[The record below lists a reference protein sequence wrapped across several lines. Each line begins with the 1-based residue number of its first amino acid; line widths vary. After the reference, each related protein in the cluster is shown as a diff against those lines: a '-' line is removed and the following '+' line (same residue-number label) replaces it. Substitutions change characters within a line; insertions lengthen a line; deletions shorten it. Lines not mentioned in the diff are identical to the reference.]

1 MIKPVTVV
9 PQVVRKGFRWCVAVR
24 LLLLLALAVMTN
36 HAYAQFDNGSIT
48 GTLRDTS
55 GAVVPGATVII
66 RNVATGVT
74 TTLTTN
80 QDGTYQALALI
91 PGTYSVE
98 ASAPGFGTAK
108 NPSIEVHV
116 KTRAQV
122 DFEMKAGA
130 TSDTV
135 EVNASAIAL
144 QTQSADVGN
153 VVGTTQINDL
163 PLNARRYADLA
174 LLEPG
179 IFKNLAVANPAPDR
193 FSSNGNLETQNYFA
207 LDGVDN
213 NSGSTN
219 LQEGSVQNVQPP
231 PDAIQEFR
239 LQTRTYSTE
248 FGTSAGAVVNASTKS
263 GTNQFHGSAWE
274 YARNSVFDANS
285 WANNHV
291 TPNKLPKGNFS
302 QNQFGGTIGGPIA
315 RDKLFF
321 FGDYQ
326 GLRSTQQTTVSSVVP
341 SAAMKQGNFKE
352 LTSPNNPLGK
362 IYNPSTRLAN
372 QTGCIAPNSY
382 VINPSCIDPVASK
395 IAALLPDP
403 NNVQSVDRTFD
414 GSSNYVFAYQ
424 LPQQVNSF
432 DTRIDDKLSEK
443 NSIFG
448 RYSFLNQHRQDP
460 PWTSNF
466 TIGNGGFAT
475 DYNIR
480 NQGLALGLTTI
491 LSSTAVNQLRFG
503 WSRDSAHSNPIGVTL
518 GSSAAGQVGLSGI
531 PATPYSAGLPPIDI
545 SGFRRVGVDLYRP
558 QFQAAQV
565 WQVLDNFTKLVGTHS
580 LMFGYEYHSNT
591 VNFLDLAAPQGFMGF
606 SGLFTSTNGFG
617 YPDFLLGNVYQTYY
631 NSAIVVHNYLLG
643 NSFYA
648 QDTWRLSKKFTV
660 NYGMRYELYSPW
672 LNRTNSLANFSTAN
686 GGGLTVASGGD
697 WYHRSL
703 IHPDKNN
710 FAPRFG
716 FSYQAT
722 DRMVLR
728 GGYGVFYQYVNRIGS
743 ESQLGQNQPFLK
755 FVNDSR
761 TTNTSTP
768 VFFLQNGFP
777 GAAYANSNP
786 PLYIQK
792 TNWQDPNQRT
802 GYVQQ
807 MSFGPQ
813 FQISPSTI
821 LEAVWVGNFGHK
833 MNRLRNANQG
843 IITGFNGATPVV
855 VFPYANLN
863 LGSAHAF
870 LEEATNDGNT
880 NYNGLVTSLRRQM
893 KNGLAYQ
900 FSYTYAHNFSDYA
913 DNLTAGS
920 TPQNAYDYEHE
931 YSNSPFDQRHR
942 FVASA
947 QYKLPIGRGG
957 LVMNNDTVASKLVG
971 GWQLNAIV
979 TMEAGNPFNVTAPDV
994 SQTGGNHAFYP
1005 NCIGD
1010 AFARATKDRS
1020 AITNQSS
1027 TGRYINPAAFSQPV
1041 AGTFGSCRPRP
1052 YAGPG
1057 RHNEDLSLF
1066 KQFEFTEVRKLEF
1079 RFEFFNALNHANL
1092 AAPSANV
1099 ASPGT
1104 FGKVSG
1110 TLNNA
1115 RQIQMAAKFYF

>member
-1 MIKPVTVV
+1 MFDHVIADP
-9 PQVVRKGFRWCVAVR
+9 RWFKGRFCARVAVR
-24 LLLLLALAVMTN
+24 LVVALVVALSCGV
-36 HAYAQFDNGSIT
+36 ARAQFDNGSIT
-48 GTLRDTS
+48 GTLRDSS
-55 GAVVPGATVII
+55 GAVLAGATVTI

-98 ASAPGFGTAK
+98 ASAQGFGTSR
-108 NPSIEVHV
+108 NSSVDVHV
-116 KTRAQV
+116 KTSAQV
-122 DFEMKAGA
+122 DFAMRAGA
-130 TSDTV
+130 TDTI
-135 EVNASAIAL
+135 EVNTEGVAL

-179 IFKNLAVANPAPDR
+179 IFKNPAVANAAPDR

-239 LQTRTYSTE
+239 LQTRTYSVE
-248 FGTSAGAVVNASTKS
+248 WGTSAGAVVNASTKS
-263 GTNQFHGSAWE
+263 GTNRFHGSAWE

-291 TPNKLPKGNFS
+291 TPKLSKGNFS
-302 QNQFGGTIGGPIA
+302 QNQFGGTIGGPILHD
-315 RDKLFF
+315 RLFF

-326 GLRSTQQTTVSSVVP
+326 GLRSTQQATVNSVVP
-341 SAAMKQGNFKE
+341 SAAMKAGNLSE
-352 LTSPNNPLGK
+352 VAS
-362 IYNPSTRLAN
+362 YNPTAVLAN
-372 QTGCIAPNSY
+372 QTGCIVNK
-382 VINPSCIDPVASK
+382 VIRPGCIDPVAAK
-395 IAALLPDP
+395 IAALLPNP
-403 NNVQSVDRTFD
+403 NNIQSANGAWD
-414 GSSNYVFAYQ
+414 GSNNYVFAYQ
-424 LPQQVNSF
+424 QPQQVNSF
-432 DTRIDDKLSEK
+432 DARIDNKLNEK
-443 NSIFG
+443 NTIFG

-466 TIGNGGFAT
+466 NIGNGGFAT

-480 NQGLALGLTTI
+480 NQGLALGLTTV

-518 GSSAAGQVGLSGI
+518 GTSAAGDVGLTGI
-531 PATPYSAGLPPIDI
+531 PASPYTAGLPPINI
-545 SGFRRVGVDLYRP
+545 SGGFRRIGVDLFRP

-565 WQVLDNFTKLVGTHS
+565 WQVLDNFTKLIGTHS
-580 LMFGYEYHSNT
+580 LMFGYEFHENT
-591 VNFLDLAAPQGFMGF
+591 VNFLDLTAPQGYMGF
-606 SGLFTSTNGFG
+606 SGIFSGSNGFG
-617 YPDFLLGNVYQTYY
+617 FADFLLGNVSSTFY
-631 NSAIVVHNYLLG
+631 NSSLVVHNYLLG

-648 QDTWRLSKKFTV
+648 QDTWRMNQRLTL
-660 NYGMRYELYSPW
+660 NYGTRYELFSPW
-672 LNRTNSLANFSTAN
+672 LNRTNSLSNFNTAG
-686 GGGLTVASGGD
+686 GGGLTLATNGD
-697 WYHRSL
+697 WYQRSQ

-710 FAPRFG
+710 FAPRIG
-716 FSYQAT
+716 LSLRAT
-722 DRMVLR
+722 DRVVLR

-755 FVNDSR
+755 YVADSR
-761 TTNTSTP
+761 TTATSTP
-768 VFFLQNGFP
+768 IFFLQNGFP
-777 GAAYANSNP
+777 GPAYANSTT

-792 TNWQDPNQRT
+792 TNWQDPNQRSS
-802 GYVQQ
+802 YVQQ
-807 MSFGPQ
+807 FSFGPQ
-813 FQISPSTI
+813 FQVTPTTI
-821 LEAVWVGNFGHK
+821 FEAVYVGNLGHK

-843 IITGFNGATPVV
+843 AITGFTGTTPNV

-863 LGSAHAF
+863 NGGTHAF
-870 LEEATNDGNT
+870 LELATNDGST
-880 NYNGLVTSLRRQM
+880 NYNSLMTSLRKSM
-893 KNGLAYQ
+893 SHGLAYQ
-900 FSYTYAHNFSDYA
+900 LSYTYAHAFSDYA

-957 LVMNNDTVASKLVG
+957 MVLNNGSVASKLIG

-979 TMEAGNPFNVTAPDV
+979 TMEAGNPFLIAATDLT
-994 SQTGGNHAFYP
+994 QTGGNHAMYA

-1010 AFARATKDRS
+1010 AFAGATGDRS
-1020 AITNQSS
+1020 AITTQAG
-1027 TGRYINPAAFSQPV
+1027 TGRYIVSTAFSQP
-1041 AGTFGSCRPRP
+1041 GNGQFGSCRPRP
-1052 YAGPG
+1052 FAAPG

-1066 KQFEFTEVRKLEF
+1066 KQFEFTETNKLEF
-1079 RFEFFNALNHANL
+1079 RFEMFNALNHPNL
-1092 AAPSANV
+1092 AAPG
-1099 ASPGT
+1099 ASIATPAT
-1104 FGKVSG
+1104 FGKVSSVV
-1110 TLNNA
+1110 NNA
-1115 RQIQMAAKFYF
+1115 RQIQMAAKYYF

>member
-1 MIKPVTVV
+1 MAKPVVV
-9 PQVVRKGFRWCVAVR
+9 LPRVVRGQSFSRWILTSMVLMGV
-24 LLLLLALAVMTN
+24 LIFSALS
-36 HAYAQFDNGSIT
+36 AYAQFDNGSIT
-48 GTLRDTS
+48 GTIRDAS
-55 GAVVPGATVII
+55 GAVIPGAKVTI
-66 RNVATGVT
+66 RNLATGVT
-74 TTLTTN
+74 TALQTN

-98 ASAPGFGTAK
+98 VGASGFGTAK
-108 NPSIEVHV
+108 NPSVEVHV

-130 TSDTV
+130 TDTI
-135 EVNASAIAL
+135 EVNAAAVAL

-291 TPNKLPKGNFS
+291 KAKLPKGNFS
-302 QNQFGGTIGGPIA
+302 QNQFGGTIGGPILHD
-315 RDKLFF
+315 RLFF

-326 GLRSTQQTTVSSVVP
+326 GLRSTAQTTVNSVVP
-341 SAAMKQGNFKE
+341 SAAMKKGDFTE
-352 LTSPNNPLGK
+352 LRSPNNPLGK
-362 IYNPSTRLAN
+362 IYNPRTVLPS

-382 VINPSCIDPVASK
+382 VINASCIDPVASK

-403 NNVQSVDRTFD
+403 NSVQSVDGTFD
-414 GSSNYVFAYQ
+414 GSPNYVFNYQ

-432 DTRIDDKLSEK
+432 DTRIDDKFNDK
-443 NSIFG
+443 NTIFG

-518 GSSAAGQVGLSGI
+518 GSSAAGQVGLTGI
-531 PATPYSAGLPPIDI
+531 PATPYSAGLPPIDV

-565 WQVLDNFTKLVGTHS
+565 WQVLESFTKLIGTHS

-617 YPDFLLGNVYQTYY
+617 YPDFLLGNVNQTFY

-648 QDTWRLSKKFTV
+648 QDTWRLNKRFTV
-660 NYGMRYELYSPW
+660 NYGTRYELFSPW
-672 LNRTNSLANFSTAN
+672 LNRTNSLANFNTAN
-686 GGGLTVASGGD
+686 GGGLTVASSGD
-697 WYHRSL
+697 WYQRSL

-710 FAPRFG
+710 VAPRFG

-722 DRMVLR
+722 DRIVLR

-755 FVNDSR
+755 FVNDAR
-761 TTNTSTP
+761 TTASSTP
-768 VFFLQNGFP
+768 VFSLQNGFP

-807 MSFGPQ
+807 FSFGPQ
-813 FQISPSTI
+813 FQITPTTV
-821 LEAVWVGNFGHK
+821 LEAVYVGNLGHK

-843 IITGFNGATPVV
+843 MITGFTGNTPNV

-863 LGSAHAF
+863 NGGAHAF
-870 LEEATNDGNT
+870 LEFATNDGNT
-880 NYNGLVTSLRRQM
+880 NYNGLVMSLRKSM
-893 KNGLAYQ
+893 SHGLAYQ
-900 FSYTYAHNFSDYA
+900 LSYTYAHNFSDYA
-913 DNLTAGS
+913 DNLTATS
-920 TPQNAYDYEHE
+920 TPQNAYDHQHE

-957 LVMNNDTVASKLVG
+957 MVLNNDSTASKLAG

-979 TMEAGNPFNVTAPDV
+979 TIEAGNPFLITATDLT
-994 SQTGGNHAFYP
+994 QTGGNHAMYA

-1010 AFARATKDRS
+1010 AFAGATKDRS
-1020 AITNQSS
+1020 SITNQSS
-1027 TGRYINPAAFSQPV
+1027 SGRYLNPSAFSQP
-1041 AGTFGSCRPRP
+1041 GIGQFGSCRPRP

-1066 KQFEFTEVRKLEF
+1066 KQFEFTEIRKLEL

-1104 FGKVSG
+1104 FGKVSSV
-1110 TLNNA
+1110 LNNA

>member
-1 MIKPVTVV
+1 MIDHVAVV
-9 PQVVRKGFRWCVAVR
+9 PCSFRKKIVGILPCARIAI
-24 LLLLLALAVMTN
+24 ALIVFLSCGIA
-36 HAYAQFDNGSIT
+36 HAQFDNGSIT

-55 GAVVPGATVII
+55 GAVVPGATVTI
-66 RNVATGVT
+66 RNIATGVT

-98 ASAPGFGTAK
+98 ASAKGFGSSK
-108 NPSIEVHV
+108 NPSVDVHV

-122 DFEMKAGA
+122 DFEMRAG
-130 TSDTV
+130 TTDTI
-135 EVNASAIAL
+135 EVNTAAVAL

-153 VVGTTQINDL
+153 VIGTTQINDL

-179 IFKNLAVANPAPDR
+179 IFKNPSVANNAPDR

-248 FGTSAGAVVNASTKS
+248 WGTSAGAVVNASTKS

-291 TPNKLPKGNFS
+291 TPKLPKGNFS
-302 QNQFGGTIGGPIA
+302 QNQFGGTVGGPI
-315 RDKLFF
+315 RHDKLFF
-321 FGDYQ
+321 FSDYQ
-326 GLRSTQQTTVSSVVP
+326 GLRSTQQTTVNSVVP
-341 SAAMKQGNFKE
+341 SAAMKTGNLSE
-352 LTSPNNPLGK
+352 ITS
-362 IYNPSTRLAN
+362 YNPVARLASES
-372 QTGCIAPNSY
+372 GCIVNKI
-382 VINPSCIDPVASK
+382 VKPSCIDPVAAK

-403 NNVQSVDRTFD
+403 NSIQSANGNWD
-414 GSSNYVFAYQ
+414 GSNNYVFPYQ

-432 DTRIDDKLSEK
+432 DARIDNKVSEK
-443 NSIFG
+443 NTIFG

-480 NQGLALGLTTI
+480 NQGLALGLTTV
-491 LSSTAVNQLRFG
+491 LSSTAVNQFRFG
-503 WSRDSAHSNPIGVTL
+503 WSRDSAHSNPIGVTV
-518 GSSAAGQVGLSGI
+518 GQSAAGDVGLTGV
-531 PATPYSAGLPPIDI
+531 PASPYAAGLPPINI
-545 SGFRRVGVDLYRP
+545 FGGFRRIGVDLYRP

-565 WQVLDNFTKLVGTHS
+565 WQFLDNFTKLVGTHS
-580 LMFGYEYHSNT
+580 LTVGYEYHSNT
-591 VNFLDLAAPQGFMGF
+591 VNFLDLAAPQGYMSF
-606 SGLFTSTNGFG
+606 SGLFTNTNGFG
-617 YPDFLLGNVYQTYY
+617 FADFLLGNVNQTLY
-631 NSAIVVHNYLLG
+631 NSAIVVHNYIFG

-648 QDTWRLSKKFTV
+648 QDTWRLGKRMTL
-660 NYGMRYELYSPW
+660 NYGLRYELYSPT
-672 LNRTNSLANFSTAN
+672 LNRTNALANFNTAN
-686 GGGLTVASGGD
+686 GGSLTVAGAGD

-703 IHPDKNN
+703 VHPDKNN
-710 FAPRFG
+710 FAPRVG

-722 DRMVLR
+722 DRMVIR

-755 FVNDSR
+755 FVNDAR
-761 TTNTSTP
+761 TTSTSTP
-768 VFFLQNGFP
+768 VFFLQDGFP
-777 GAAYANSNP
+777 GEAYANSIP

-792 TNWQDPNQRT
+792 TNWQDPNQRAS
-802 GYVQQ
+802 YVQQ
-807 MSFGPQ
+807 MSLGPQ
-813 FQISPSTI
+813 FQITPTTI

-843 IITGFNGATPVV
+843 QITGFNGTTPIVN
-855 VFPYANLN
+855 FPYANLN
-863 LGSAHAF
+863 SGGTHAF
-870 LEEATNDGNT
+870 LEYATNDGNT
-880 NYNGLVTSLRRQM
+880 NYNGLVTSLRKSM
-893 KNGLAYQ
+893 SHGLAYQ
-900 FSYTYAHNFSDYA
+900 LSYTYAHNFSDYA

-920 TPQNAYDYEHE
+920 TPQNAYDYSHE

-947 QYKLPIGRGG
+947 QYRLPIGRGG
-957 LVMNNDTVASKLVG
+957 MVLNNDSAASKLIG

-979 TMEAGNPFNVTAPDV
+979 TVESGNPFSVTANDLT
-994 SQTGGNHAFYP
+994 QTGGNHAMYA
-1005 NCIGD
+1005 NCNSD
-1010 AFARATKDRS
+1010 AFAGATSDRN
-1020 AITNQSS
+1020 AITTQAAS
-1027 TGRYINPAAFSQPV
+1027 GRYIVPTAFSQPGN
-1041 AGTFGSCRPRP
+1041 GTFGSCRPRA

-1057 RHNEDLSLF
+1057 RHNEDLSFF

-1079 RFEFFNALNHANL
+1079 RFEFFNAFNHPNL
-1092 AAPSANV
+1092 ANPSASI
-1099 ASPGT
+1099 ATPGT
-1104 FGKVSG
+1104 FGKISG
-1110 TLNNA
+1110 VVNNA

>member
-1 MIKPVTVV
+1 MIDPVTIV
-9 PQVVRKGFRWCVAVR
+9 PRTFRKQRFVMLICTRIMA
-24 LLLLLALAVMTN
+24 ALIMVLFCGIA
-36 HAYAQFDNGSIT
+36 HAQFDNGSIT
-48 GTLRDTS
+48 GTVQDAS
-55 GAVVPGATVII
+55 GAVVAGATVAI
-66 RNVATGVT
+66 RNIATGVT

-98 ASAPGFGTAK
+98 TSAPGFGTSK
-108 NPSIEVHV
+108 NPAVEVHV

-122 DFEMKAGA
+122 DFTMRVGA
-130 TSDTV
+130 TDTI
-135 EVNASAIAL
+135 EVNTAGVAL

-179 IFKNLAVANPAPDR
+179 IFKNPSAANPAPDR

-248 FGTSAGAVVNASTKS
+248 WGTSAGAVVNASTKS
-263 GTNQFHGSAWE
+263 GTNKFHGSAWE

-285 WANNHV
+285 WANNHS
-291 TPNKLPKGNFS
+291 KLPKGNFS
-302 QNQFGGTIGGPIA
+302 QNQFGGTVGGPIV
-315 RDKLFF
+315 RDRTFF

-326 GLRSTQQTTVSSVVP
+326 GLRSTQQTTVNSVVP
-341 SAAMKQGNFKE
+341 SARMKTGDFTE
-352 LTSPNNPLGK
+352 LKSPNNPLGK
-362 IYNPSTRLAN
+362 TYNPSSTLPN
-372 QTGCIAPNSY
+372 QIGCITPNSY
-382 VINPSCIDPVASK
+382 VIKPSCIDPVASK

-403 NNVQSVDRTFD
+403 NNVQSVDGTFD
-414 GSSNYVFAYQ
+414 GSNNYVFNYQ

-432 DTRIDDKLSEK
+432 DTRIDNKLSEK
-443 NSIFG
+443 NTLFG

-466 TIGNGGFAT
+466 NIGNGGFAT

-480 NQGLALGLTTI
+480 NQGLALGLTTV
-491 LSSTAVNQLRFG
+491 LSSSTVNQLRFG

-518 GSSAAGQVGLSGI
+518 GTSAAGDVGLTGI
-531 PATPYSAGLPPIDI
+531 PASPYTGGLPPINI
-545 SGFRRVGVDLYRP
+545 SGGFRRIGVDLFRP

-565 WQVLDNFTKLVGTHS
+565 WQVLDSFTKLIGTHS
-580 LMFGYEYHSNT
+580 LTLGYEYHKNT
-591 VNFLDLAAPQGFMGF
+591 TNFLDLTAPQGYMGF
-606 SGLFTSTNGFG
+606 SGIFSGSNGFG
-617 YPDFLLGNVYQTYY
+617 FPDFLLGNVSSTFY
-631 NSAIVVHNYLLG
+631 NSALVVHNYIYG

-648 QDTWRLSKKFTV
+648 QDTWRMNKRLTV
-660 NYGMRYELYSPW
+660 NYGTRYELYSPT
-672 LNRTNSLANFSTAN
+672 LNRTNQLSNFNTAN
-686 GGGLTVASGGD
+686 GGSLTVASGGD
-697 WYHRSL
+697 WSQRAL
-703 IHPDKNN
+703 IRPDKNN

-716 FSYQAT
+716 FSFQAT

-743 ESQLGQNQPFLK
+743 ESQLAQNQPFLK
-755 FVNDSR
+755 FVADSR
-761 TTNTSTP
+761 TTATSTP
-768 VFFLQNGFP
+768 IFFLQNGFP
-777 GAAYANSNP
+777 GPAYANAQT

-792 TNWQDPNQRT
+792 TNWQDPNQRAS
-802 GYVQQ
+802 YVQQ
-807 MSFGPQ
+807 FSIGPQ
-813 FQISPSTI
+813 YQLSPNTV
-821 LEAVWVGNFGHK
+821 LEAVYVGNLGHK

-843 IITGFNGATPVV
+843 LITGFTGGVPNVT
-855 VFPYANLN
+855 FPYANLN
-863 LGSAHAF
+863 SGGTHAF
-870 LEEATNDGNT
+870 LELATNDGNT
-880 NYNGLVTSLRRQM
+880 NYNGLVTSLRRSM
-893 KNGLAYQ
+893 SHGLAYQ

-957 LVMNNDTVASKLVG
+957 MVLNSDSVASKLIG

-979 TMEAGNPFNVTAPDV
+979 TMESGNPFNVTANDLT
-994 SQTGGNHAFYP
+994 QTGGNHAAYA
-1005 NCIGD
+1005 NCNSN
-1010 AFARATKDRS
+1010 AFAGATSDRS
-1020 AITNQSS
+1020 VITNQSNPN
-1027 TGRYINPAAFSQPV
+1027 GRYIVPTAFSQPTT
-1041 AGTFGSCRPRP
+1041 GTFGTCRPRP

-1057 RHNEDLSLF
+1057 RHNEDLSVF
-1066 KQFEFTEVRKLEF
+1066 KQFEFTEVRKLEL
-1079 RFEFFNALNHANL
+1079 RFEFFNALNHPNL
-1092 AAPSANV
+1092 AAPSSSV

-1104 FGKVSG
+1104 FGKIGSVV
-1110 TLNNA
+1110 NNA
-1115 RQIQMAAKFYF
+1115 RQIQMAGKFYF

>member
-1 MIKPVTVV
+1 MAKPVVML
-9 PQVVRKGFRWCVAVR
+9 PRVVRGQRCSRWIATCIVLMGILIFSASS
-24 LLLLLALAVMTN
+24 
-36 HAYAQFDNGSIT
+36 AYAQFDNGSIT

-55 GAVVPGATVII
+55 GAVIPGATVTI
-66 RNVATGVT
+66 RNLATGVA
-74 TTLTTN
+74 TTLQTN

-98 ASAPGFGTAK
+98 AAASGFGTAK
-108 NPSIEVHV
+108 NPSVEVHV

-130 TSDTV
+130 TETI
-135 EVNASAIAL
+135 EVNAAAVAL

-179 IFKNLAVANPAPDR
+179 IFKNPAAANPAPDR

-263 GTNQFHGSAWE
+263 GTNQFHGSVWE

-285 WANNHV
+285 WANKHV
-291 TPNKLPKGNFS
+291 RPIIPKGNFS
-302 QNQFGGTIGGPIA
+302 QNQFGGTIGGPIVHD
-315 RDKLFF
+315 RLFF

-326 GLRSTQQTTVSSVVP
+326 GLRSTQQTTVNSVVP
-341 SAAMKQGNFKE
+341 SAKMKQGDLSE
-352 LTSPNNPLGK
+352 VAS
-362 IYNPSTRLAN
+362 YNPVAVLPN
-372 QTGCIAPNSY
+372 QVGCIVNK
-382 VINPSCIDPVASK
+382 VIKPSCIDPVAAK

-403 NNVQSVDRTFD
+403 NNIQSANGAWD
-414 GSSNYVFAYQ
+414 GSNNYVFTYQ

-432 DTRIDDKLSEK
+432 DTRIDDKLNDK
-443 NSIFG
+443 NTIFG
-448 RYSFLNQHRQDP
+448 RYSFLDQHRQDP

-466 TIGNGGFAT
+466 NIGNGGFAT

-480 NQGLALGLTTI
+480 NQGLALGLTTV

-518 GSSAAGQVGLSGI
+518 GTSAAGDVGLTGI
-531 PATPYSAGLPPIDI
+531 PASPFSGGLPPINI
-545 SGFRRVGVDLYRP
+545 SGGFRRIGVDLFRP

-565 WQVLDNFTKLVGTHS
+565 WQVLDNFTKLIRTHS
-580 LMFGYEYHSNT
+580 LMFGYEFHENT
-591 VNFLDLAAPQGFMGF
+591 VNFLDLTAPQGYMGF
-606 SGLFTSTNGFG
+606 SGIFSGSNGFG
-617 YPDFLLGNVYQTYY
+617 FPDFLLGNVSSTFY
-631 NSAIVVHNYLLG
+631 NSTLVVHNYLLG

-648 QDTWRLSKKFTV
+648 QDTWRLNKRLTI
-660 NYGMRYELYSPW
+660 NYGTRYELFSPW
-672 LNRTNSLANFSTAN
+672 LNRTNSLSNFDTAN
-686 GGGLTVASGGD
+686 GGGLTLASGGD
-697 WYHRSL
+697 WYQRSL

-716 FSYQAT
+716 FSFQAT
-722 DRMVLR
+722 DRMVIR

-743 ESQLGQNQPFLK
+743 ESQLAQNQPFLK
-755 FVNDSR
+755 FVADSR
-761 TTNTSTP
+761 TTATSTP
-768 VFFLQNGFP
+768 IFFLQNGFP
-777 GAAYANSNP
+777 GAAYANAQT

-792 TNWQDPNQRT
+792 TNWQDPNQRSS
-802 GYVQQ
+802 YVQQ
-807 MSFGPQ
+807 FSFGPQ
-813 FQISPSTI
+813 FQITPTTV
-821 LEAVWVGNFGHK
+821 LEAVYVGNLGRK

-843 IITGFNGATPVV
+843 LITGFTGNAPNV

-863 LGSAHAF
+863 SGGTHAF
-870 LEEATNDGNT
+870 LELATNDGNT
-880 NYNGLVTSLRRQM
+880 NYNGLVMSLRKSM
-893 KNGLAYQ
+893 SHGLAYQ

-913 DNLTAGS
+913 DNLTATS
-920 TPQNAYDYEHE
+920 TPQNTYDYEHE

-947 QYKLPIGRGG
+947 QYKLPIGRGSM
-957 LVMNNDTVASKLVG
+957 LLNNDSTASKLVG

-979 TMEAGNPFNVTAPDV
+979 TMEAGNPFIITATDLT
-994 SQTGGNHAFYP
+994 QTGGNHAMYA

-1010 AFARATKDRS
+1010 AFAGATKDRS
-1020 AITNQSS
+1020 AITNQSAA
-1027 TGRYINPAAFSQPV
+1027 GRYINPAAFSQPGIGQF
-1041 AGTFGSCRPRP
+1041 GTCKPRP

-1066 KQFEFTEVRKLEF
+1066 KQFEFTDIRRLEL

-1092 AAPSANV
+1092 AAPASSV
-1099 ASPGT
+1099 ATPGT
-1104 FGKVSG
+1104 FGKISS
-1110 TLNNA
+1110 TLNNN